1 MKLKSLFLASLAAMA
16 MVSCSNDNDP
26 INADGGNVEKN
37 AVLNFGIAMP
47 ASTRGV
53 TTGTPDSGT
62 KQESKVNDI
71 TLILNYKGGTP
82 QFSKNY
88 PVSAFTKT
96 DNKYVLS
103 VKELVAPGEADVVV
117 YVNYGK
123 DGDLTATTIES
134 NDAFDL
140 GTYASTAGDG
150 NFFMTGEQKGLNIVA
165 NSADNQATVSVE
177 RVAAK
182 IVEATQQAGFSYPI
196 ANSALTHT
204 GALSVTLTD
213 YAISNM
219 NKKSNVLKTTNTYY
233 AAGEFWNNFVPATAN
248 ALWSDKFKAIKAMD
262 DANKAIYCFENN
274 NSAGAPTMVYYKAKA
289 TLEGAT
295 GNFYVHENIIYK
307 SFKELDDAVFNKSL
321 TPSLG
326 LTDKSSN
333 EDFMKKAGVMKY
345 TDGICYYSADIKT
358 ASGAN
363 ILRNNIYKLNV
374 TSIGDLGLPEI
385 DIPVAGD
392 PTLLGLDVTV
402 QDWTVN
408 LNDIEL

>member
-53 TTGTPDSGT
+53 TTGGSNSGT
-62 KQESKVNDI
+62 AQESQVNDI
-71 TLILNYKGGTP
+71 TLILNYENASTP
-82 QFSKNY
+82 QFKKTYDVTEFTQTGSKY
-88 PVSAFTKT
+88 E
-96 DNKYVLS
+96 LS
-103 VKELVAPGEADVVV
+103 TKELVAPGKADVVV
-117 YVNYGK
+117 YVNGNP
-123 DGDLTATTIES
+123 TTSTIAS
-134 NDAFDL
+134 SDAFDL
-140 GTYASTAGDG
+140 GTYASTAGKG
-150 NFFMTGEQKGLNIVA
+150 NFFMTGEHKALNIVA
-165 NSADNQATVSVE
+165 NSAENQATVSVE

-182 IVEATQQAGFSYPI
+182 IVEATEKAGFSYPI
-196 ANSALTHT
+196 TNSALTHT
-204 GALSVTLTD
+204 GDLSVTLTD
-213 YAISNM
+213 YAISNL
-219 NKKSNVLKTTNTYY
+219 NKKSNVLKSTNTYY

-248 ALWSDKFKAIKAMD
+248 AFWSDKFKAIKAMD
-262 DANKAIYCFENN
+262 ATDKTIYCFENN

-333 EDFMKKAGVMKY
+333 EDFMTKAGVMKY

-358 ASGAN
+358 VSGDN

-374 TSIGDLGLPEI
+374 TSIKDLGLPEI
-385 DIPVAGD
+385 DIPVPGD